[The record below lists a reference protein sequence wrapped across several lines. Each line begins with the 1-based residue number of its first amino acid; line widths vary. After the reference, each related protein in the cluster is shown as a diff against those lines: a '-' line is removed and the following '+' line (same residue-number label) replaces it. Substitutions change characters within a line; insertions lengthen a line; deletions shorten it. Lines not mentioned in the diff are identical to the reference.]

1 MHAVADILL
10 DKNIER
16 EILNHRRLSHT
27 NILGFREVFTTDTH
41 LGIVVRSTL
50 IFFAASTPSQ
60 AACVYR
66 PTGDLMARGSCLS
79 RCSSPWRASSTEGVQ
94 VRCL

>member
-16 EILNHRRLSHT
+16 EILNHRRLSHP

-50 IFFAASTPSQ
+50 FLLLHPRCHKLPASTDQ
-60 AACVYR
+60 R
-66 PTGDLMARGSCLS
+66 
-79 RCSSPWRASSTEGVQ
+79 EI
-94 VRCL
+94 